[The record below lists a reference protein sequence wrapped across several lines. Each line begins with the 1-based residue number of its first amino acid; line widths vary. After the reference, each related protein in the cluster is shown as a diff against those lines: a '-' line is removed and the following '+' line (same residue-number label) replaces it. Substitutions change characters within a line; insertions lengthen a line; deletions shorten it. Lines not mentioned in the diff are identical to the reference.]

1 MPQPT
6 NLSFWTTQSK
16 VTEPGRAATEAIDAA
31 LAEDKTIRG
40 IRLAT
45 SQLIFHYVAGDF
57 QGAGVPIERKA
68 EANLRTALAL
78 FSVLIGRQKSL
89 SAAVPREP
97 INKVVA
103 CCRDATVLFL
113 SFARRCGIPARGRV
127 GFAAYLADGWLLDHV
142 VAEVWDEDE
151 ARWRLVDPQVPQ
163 KWTPE
168 VNGVKVDWCDIKD
181 DQFITAPRA
190 WLGLRDGTLKLDH
203 NRFVVYPNVDI
214 PNLRSWPQ
222 IAHNVMQD
230 LAMVNKTEML
240 LWDCWDNLS
249 FRNTTHG
256 GDLPESEATLMDE
269 ISKITSPTDIDV
281 KVLQELY
288 QRDGIRV
295 PPTIHSENLLV
306 GGREKNAATN
316 VESLAPTEKEPYPQR
331 RKDLYKRL
339 ADAETALAAANAE
352 LNQFRQAE
360 LIRETLPKEKKGFL
374 VSSPW
379 TQDESSMAVG
389 EPIQAPTVEEWII
402 MSQLITSMKYSL
414 LCYADMALL
423 ENFTVIPSSLRYNV
437 VRITMLHYNTKVIA

>member
-6 NLSFWTTQSK
+6 NLSFWTTQS
-16 VTEPGRAATEAIDAA
+16 
-31 LAEDKTIRG
+31 KTIRG

-89 SAAVPREP
+89 SAVIPREP

-113 SFARRCGIPARGRV
+113 SFARRCGIPARGH
-127 GFAAYLADGWLLDHV
+127 GWLLDHV

-168 VNGVKVDWCDIKD
+168 VNGVKVDWS
-181 DQFITAPRA
+181 

-306 GGREKNAATN
+306 GGREK
-316 VESLAPTEKEPYPQR
+316 V
-331 RKDLYKRL
+331 D
-339 ADAETALAAANAE
+339 
-352 LNQFRQAE
+352 
-360 LIRETLPKEKKGFL
+360 
-374 VSSPW
+374 VSH
-379 TQDESSMAVG
+379 
-389 EPIQAPTVEEWII
+389 
-402 MSQLITSMKYSL
+402 L
-414 LCYADMALL
+414 L
-423 ENFTVIPSSLRYNV
+423 
-437 VRITMLHYNTKVIA
+437 